1 MIRKPLELPPAVAR
15 GFVSA
20 MNDYFAESD
29 NTKRDA
35 ITAHQLSVLNQSRG
49 QREKPLQAN
58 TADCGLILR
67 LEDAPPHGT
76 WNMIT

>member
-1 MIRKPLELPPAVAR
+1 MHKPLDLPPAVAR

-35 ITAHQLSVLNQSRG
+35 IAAHQLSVLNQYRG
-49 QREKPLQAN
+49 QREKPL
-58 TADCGLILR
+58 R
-67 LEDAPPHGT
+67 LSDIKEMFRELKG
-76 WNMIT
+76 IVG